1 MPRFTTRKRVEHRA
15 EQMFDLIADIER
27 YPEFLPMCEA
37 LTIRSRRE
45 KGDRVL
51 LIADMTVGYKMIRET
66 FTSQVYLFREDLLID
81 VKYIDGPFKHLENRW
96 RFFPIEQFPKSGNR
110 FSDKRRGENKELE
123 QTSDRQESHS
133 ALEGAAACEVDFY
146 IDYEFKNK
154 MLSMVMGSVFDMA
167 FRRFVT
173 AYEARANE
181 IYGAPPTPSS
191 VALS

>member
-1 MPRFTTRKRVEHRA
+1 MPRFTTQKQVAHRA
-15 EQMFDLIADIER
+15 NEMFDLIADIER

-66 FTSQVYLFREDLLID
+66 FTSQVYLFAQDLLID

-96 RFFPIEQFPKSGNR
+96 RFLPIEGV
-110 FSDKRRGENKELE
+110 
-123 QTSDRQESHS
+123 H
-133 ALEGAAACEVDFY
+133 ACEVDFY

-154 MLSMVMGSVFDMA
+154 MLSMMMGSVFDMA
-167 FRRFVT
+167 FRRFVS
-173 AYEARANE
+173 AYEERANE
-181 IYGAPPTPSS
+181 IYGTD
-191 VALS
+191 

>member
-1 MPRFTTRKRVEHRA
+1 MPRFTTKKRVEHAA

-27 YPEFLPMCEA
+27 YPEFLPMCDS

-51 LIADMTVGYKMIRET
+51 LVADMTVGYKMIHET
-66 FTSQVYLFREDLLID
+66 FTSQVYLFRQDLLID

-96 RFFPIEQFPKSGNR
+96 RFFPIE
-110 FSDKRRGENKELE
+110 
-123 QTSDRQESHS
+123 
-133 ALEGAAACEVDFY
+133 GADACEVDFY

-181 IYGAPPTPSS
+181 IYGTATTGMSS
-191 VALS
+191 HS